1 MLFRMPALPAPLRLR
16 GSGASGLRRVAVEA
30 VLARLD
36 VETVPRRRH
45 RLADGG
51 VGVNRHGSVEGPLDV
66 EAVVVRCRHGRAWG
80 GAV

>member
-30 VLARLD
+30 VLAQLD
-36 VETVPRRRH
+36 VETLTRH
-45 RLADGG
+45 RLADRG
-51 VGVNRHGSVEGPLDV
+51 VGVNRHGSVEGPLDI
-66 EAVVVRCRHGRAWG
+66 EAVIVRCRHGLAWG